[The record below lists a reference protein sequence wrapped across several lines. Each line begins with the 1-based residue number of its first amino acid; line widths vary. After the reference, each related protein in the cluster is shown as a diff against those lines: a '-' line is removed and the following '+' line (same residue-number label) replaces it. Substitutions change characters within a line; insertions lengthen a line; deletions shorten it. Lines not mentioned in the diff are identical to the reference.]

1 MIMDVQTVGLANI
14 KYNNVSRFWAVEG
27 IDGSGKGTMVMHISD
42 VLATKGIDHVVVAA
56 YPSGDEAKFM
66 RDAWIN
72 QRIPMPAVLSCI
84 LYLRRRVLIEEII
97 PALLAG
103 KVVISDRWND
113 TTWVYQHYTQGIPKK
128 MMDAMFDYHLNIPN
142 ILAQFPQD
150 KRAWL
155 YKQIQEYVAIYLDID
170 VATSRARVNART
182 DITSVAK
189 DAFET
194 KPDEFFQNLIQNF
207 SLQWKN
213 RSFLEMGPLFSIDA
227 TRSLDDVK
235 ASVGRVI
242 DMLV

>member
-1 MIMDVQTVGLANI
+1 MDGVTVSTGNI
-14 KYNNVSRFWAVEG
+14 GYKNVSRFWAVEG
-27 IDGSGKGTMVMHISD
+27 IDGCGKGTTVKHISD
-42 VLATKGIDHVVVAA
+42 KLTAQGIDNVIVAA
-56 YPSGDEAKFM
+56 YPADDEAAFM
-66 RDAWIN
+66 RDAWIH
-72 QRIPMPAVLSCI
+72 QKIPMPAVLSCI

-142 ILAQFPQD
+142 ILAAFPQD
-150 KRAWL
+150 KRSWL
-155 YKQIQEYVAIYLDID
+155 YTQIQEYVAIYLNID
-170 VATSRARVNART
+170 VATSRARVQART
-182 DITSVAK
+182 NMTQVAK
-189 DAFET
+189 DAFES

-227 TRSLDDVK
+227 TRALPDAL
-235 ASVGRVI
+235 ASVDNVVN
-242 DMLV
+242 MLV